1 MSHPALQPCLKIIL
15 IYHYDVL
22 SLVIPSFVWVDVS
35 ISFTFTAVLC
45 SLKHFLKVKA
55 GVCVQDH
62 GLFAKERAEEQP
74 RPPVKANDYSS
85 SSESSE
91 SSEESE
97 SGEGAEEEES
107 PTDR

>member
-1 MSHPALQPCLKIIL
+1 M
-15 IYHYDVL
+15 
-22 SLVIPSFVWVDVS
+22 
-35 ISFTFTAVLC
+35 
-45 SLKHFLKVKA
+45 
-55 GVCVQDH
+55 QDH

-97 SGEGAEEEES
+97 NGEGPEEEES
-107 PTDR
+107 LTDR

>member
-1 MSHPALQPCLKIIL
+1 MLNFYGES
-15 IYHYDVL
+15 
-22 SLVIPSFVWVDVS
+22 PSFFIELPLNAKLQTYS
-35 ISFTFTAVLC
+35 TNLFENN
-45 SLKHFLKVKA
+45 A

-62 GLFAKERAEEQP
+62 GLFAKERVEEQP

-91 SSEESE
+91 SSEECE
-97 SGEGAEEEES
+97 SGEGVEEEES

>member
-1 MSHPALQPCLKIIL
+1 MC
-15 IYHYDVL
+15 
-22 SLVIPSFVWVDVS
+22 
-35 ISFTFTAVLC
+35 
-45 SLKHFLKVKA
+45 
-55 GVCVQDH
+55 QDH
-62 GLFAKERAEEQP
+62 GLYSKERAEEQP

-97 SGEGAEEEES
+97 SGEGQEEES

>member
-1 MSHPALQPCLKIIL
+1 MPPVEIRSESTLRA
-15 IYHYDVL
+15 
-22 SLVIPSFVWVDVS
+22 
-35 ISFTFTAVLC
+35 
-45 SLKHFLKVKA
+45 
-55 GVCVQDH
+55 QDH

>member
-1 MSHPALQPCLKIIL
+1 MYSQSKQQFIFA
-15 IYHYDVL
+15 
-22 SLVIPSFVWVDVS
+22 
-35 ISFTFTAVLC
+35 
-45 SLKHFLKVKA
+45 
-55 GVCVQDH
+55 QDH

>member
-1 MSHPALQPCLKIIL
+1 MAEIMFK
-15 IYHYDVL
+15 
-22 SLVIPSFVWVDVS
+22 
-35 ISFTFTAVLC
+35 TFSEC
-45 SLKHFLKVKA
+45 KWWFMF
-55 GVCVQDH
+55 VQDH

>member
-1 MSHPALQPCLKIIL
+1 M
-15 IYHYDVL
+15 
-22 SLVIPSFVWVDVS
+22 F
-35 ISFTFTAVLC
+35 
-45 SLKHFLKVKA
+45 
-55 GVCVQDH
+55 VQDH

-74 RPPVKANDYSS
+74 KPPFKANQYPS

>member
-1 MSHPALQPCLKIIL
+1 ML
-15 IYHYDVL
+15 
-22 SLVIPSFVWVDVS
+22 LVILEIMV
-35 ISFTFTAVLC
+35 TL
-45 SLKHFLKVKA
+45 
-55 GVCVQDH
+55 CVQDH

-97 SGEGAEEEES
+97 SGEGVEEEES

>member
-1 MSHPALQPCLKIIL
+1 MC
-15 IYHYDVL
+15 
-22 SLVIPSFVWVDVS
+22 
-35 ISFTFTAVLC
+35 
-45 SLKHFLKVKA
+45 
-55 GVCVQDH
+55 QDH
-62 GLFAKERAEEQP
+62 GLYSKERAEEQP

-97 SGEGAEEEES
+97 SGEGAEEES

>member
-1 MSHPALQPCLKIIL
+1 MSQNHPNIPLYESDSPIFCLGWRQ
-15 IYHYDVL
+15 YH
-22 SLVIPSFVWVDVS
+22 F
-35 ISFTFTAVLC
+35 
-45 SLKHFLKVKA
+45 HFYRCVVQFETPFECVLKVKA